1 MAVDAIQLV
10 TDQLDPVHRARFSPP
25 GVIERQVEA
34 QIALQ
39 GWTAEGLSEQ
49 QAVYISTLATQAL
62 IPRLILK
69 FSQAMKLKRAKGG
82 SAEAEYQAAIDFL
95 KALQEQLK
103 AQVKL
108 AAHEAAP
115 EDEPGVQP
123 PAYPMSGIVR
133 IR

>member
-1 MAVDAIQLV
+1 M
-10 TDQLDPVHRARFSPP
+10 
-25 GVIERQVEA
+25 EA

-39 GWTAEGLSEQ
+39 GWTAAGPIGAAGGLYFDPGDPGPDP
-49 QAVYISTLATQAL
+49 AAD
-62 IPRLILK
+62 PK